1 MKTEAILQKTI
12 DFISHGFNL
21 AAKSFG
27 FHDWDSMSGYVFLI
41 VNKTVTVSLLVISLT
56 ISING
61 WIESW
66 IFSPFYTYAVFIAL
80 MLAEVFF
87 GTLKAIKVDKEKFN
101 WDKFGRLVPKFL
113 AHTFALSAA
122 YHMSKAEP
130 LLVWMP
136 STVFIYFSVQNFMK
150 SAMHLVDLKGLEG
163 GFTDFMRQKF
173 SQNNDFIPT
182 KNENKPS
189 GDQDPT

>member
-1 MKTEAILQKTI
+1 MKTEAVLQKSF

-27 FHDWDSMSGYVFLI
+27 FQDWDSMSVYVFLLA
-41 VNKTVTVSLLVISLT
+41 NKTVTVSLLIISFT

-66 IFSPFYTYAVFIAL
+66 IFSPVYTYAVFIAL

-101 WDKFGRLVPKFL
+101 WDKFGRLMPKFL

-182 KNENKPS
+182 KNEDKPS
-189 GDQDPT
+189 RN